1 MRKKEA
7 THMDNCLVCERIDL
21 IRRGE
26 NPYFVKELNTGYVVI
41 GDHQRIRGYTVFLCK
56 RHATELHLLEPS
68 FRLEFLREMALVAEA
83 VYRAFEPD
91 KMNYELLGAGSGV
104 HMHWH
109 LFPRRAGDTPKR
121 GPVWMLGPELSADEF
136 VPTPEELAALK
147 AQLAAA
153 LDAVLVGE

>member
-7 THMDNCLVCERIDL
+7 IRMDNCLVCERIDL

-104 HMHWH
+104 HMHWTFSPGGRATRRSEAPSGC
-109 LFPRRAGDTPKR
+109 LAPSCRRTSSSPPRRSWP
-121 GPVWMLGPELSADEF
+121 P
-136 VPTPEELAALK
+136 
-147 AQLAAA
+147 
-153 LDAVLVGE
+153 